1 MATPVR
7 SEAARVETIA
17 FGSMSRFSFARSALA
32 CARLARSLIVPHA
45 VGKPEPSDMLSSTDR
60 VGTSPRSCC
69 TNRQPSR

>member
-7 SEAARVETIA
+7 SEAARLETIA

-32 CARLARSLIVPHA
+32 CARLARSRIVPNA

-60 VGTSPRSCC
+60 VPTSPRSCC